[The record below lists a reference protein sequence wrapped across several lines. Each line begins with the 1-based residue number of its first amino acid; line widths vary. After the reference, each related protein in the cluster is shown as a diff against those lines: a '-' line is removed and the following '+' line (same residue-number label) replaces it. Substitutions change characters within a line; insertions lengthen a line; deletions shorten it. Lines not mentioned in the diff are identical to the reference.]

1 MGRRTGDARMNATD
15 RQRRYDNIL
24 IGFLIA
30 AIVTVVALAM
40 LGAVETNDWPE
51 EEPAVPA
58 SVYQH
63 PEEE

>member
-1 MGRRTGDARMNATD
+1 MNATD